1 MIVVNQDLINADN
14 FYQLHIGSLTI
25 TSLNTSL
32 SIYAIVPLQTSVAA
46 LANTNISINDVS
58 NSLFYMAFSSWDS
71 SPIIGSRFSYSILS
85 DVNNTSYVRLNNPT
99 RIGSIRQNYMIF
111 G

>member
-32 SIYAIVPLQTSVAA
+32 SIYEIVP
-46 LANTNISINDVS
+46 
-58 NSLFYMAFSSWDS
+58 F
-71 SPIIGSRFSYSILS
+71 
-85 DVNNTSYVRLNNPT
+85 
-99 RIGSIRQNYMIF
+99 
-111 G
+111 